1 MHVLWH
7 PGPPQ
12 AWYLVP
18 PQKHT
23 NQRPPQKVYLDVWR
37 SCKQQKG
44 RKIEWI
50 LHVYLGIWDFQTPPS
65 NENEGRPVL
74 KLCHLPGRG
83 LHSLS
88 LPSWLEWRPA
98 GRSLGATKL
107 HCHKTPPDSQGKD
120 TPKMFCFA
128 DHEAP
133 FVEQI
138 HEAFG
143 NMWDASHLDRSVD
156 VRERC
161 NEISL
166 YKMDMCF
173 YMA

>member
-1 MHVLWH
+1 
-7 PGPPQ
+7 
-12 AWYLVP
+12 
-18 PQKHT
+18 
-23 NQRPPQKVYLDVWR
+23 
-37 SCKQQKG
+37 
-44 RKIEWI
+44 
-50 LHVYLGIWDFQTPPS
+50 
-65 NENEGRPVL
+65 
-74 KLCHLPGRG
+74 
-83 LHSLS
+83 
-88 LPSWLEWRPA
+88 
-98 GRSLGATKL
+98 
-107 HCHKTPPDSQGKD
+107 
-120 TPKMFCFA
+120 MFCFA